1 MGTMSCNDFVSH
13 LEGWMEGERPAAS
26 AAHLQGCSNCQSL
39 IQDLESIQGAAR
51 SMETSEAPPERVWVS
66 LRAQLEQE
74 GLIHGERHAW
84 VDGIGTWF
92 DGIFS
97 AVPRPALAGAYLV
110 ALVAVGAALVIP
122 GYRRGDWNTASVPA
136 FSAGLDSAEH
146 ATLAMGDSDPAVAA
160 SLQRNLAIVDNY
172 IALCEKS
179 VKEEPENEDARDF
192 LYDAYE
198 QKADLLAE
206 IAERGD
212 GR

>member
-1 MGTMSCNDFVSH
+1 MAGCNEFANQ
-13 LEGWMEGERPAAS
+13 LEQWMEGERPAES
-26 AAHLQGCSNCQSL
+26 AAHLKGCPDCQSL
-39 IQDLESIQGAAR
+39 IQDLESIRGAAR
-51 SMETSEAPPERVWVS
+51 SMETGDAPPDRVWVS

-74 GLIHGERHAW
+74 GLIHGERRGW
-84 VDGIGTWF
+84 MEGIRTWF

-110 ALVAVGAALVIP
+110 ALVAVGAAVAIP
-122 GYRRGDWNTASVPA
+122 GYRRVDWNTASVPA